1 MRHLIFTLSAALMI
15 SSPALAHP
23 EKADPK
29 PATDISDIQ
38 LPSKAEVEDM
48 IDEMPDFNALM
59 GAMMTIMKDE
69 DLRDSLKDAGKS
81 LSESVEKSGLTDM
94 TADLDKGE
102 LPDINKLMATM
113 LRLTADDNVMGK
125 MLDVAKELE
134 ATVEENIDEDMLKP
148 KGK

>member
-1 MRHLIFTLSAALMI
+1 MRHLILALSAGLLFSA
-15 SSPALAHP
+15 PALAHP
-23 EKADPK
+23 EKTEPK
-29 PATDISDIQ
+29 PKTDISEIQ
-38 LPSKAEVEDM
+38 LPIEADVEKM
-48 IDEMPDFNALM
+48 IDDMPDFNALM
-59 GAMMTIMKDE
+59 GAMMNIMQDE
-69 DLRDSLKDAGKS
+69 DIRDSLKDAGQSFAK
-81 LSESVEKSGLTDM
+81 SVEKSGISDM

-148 KGK
+148 KAK